1 MPRYD
6 FECQDC
12 RKGFEMKSSFSEY
25 AAQMKEKKIKCPK
38 CGSKK
43 VIRVYSAPAVVFTKS
58 SSQNSGGC
66 CCPGGK
72 CG

>member
-12 RKGFEMKSSFSEY
+12 RDEFEVQTSFSKY
-25 AAQMKEKKIKCPK
+25 AALMKKNKIECAK

-43 VIRVYSAPAVVFTKS
+43 VIRVFSPPNLLSPS
-58 SSQNSGGC
+58 SSSRDGGC
-66 CCPGGK
+66 CCPGGE
-72 CG
+72 CR